1 MCLQVIAAQQGR
13 LEARTSTSHFFTPLF
28 CTISDVS
35 RTSCVRFDAI
45 AMPGMLHQA
54 VPINHK
60 RFLSF
65 GLTLFCE
72 EGAQIVA

>member
-13 LEARTSTSHFFTPLF
+13 LEARTSTNHFFTPRF
-28 CTISDVS
+28 CTISDVPQ
-35 RTSCVRFDAI
+35 TSCVRFEAI

-54 VPINHK
+54 LPINHK
-60 RFLSF
+60 RLLSL